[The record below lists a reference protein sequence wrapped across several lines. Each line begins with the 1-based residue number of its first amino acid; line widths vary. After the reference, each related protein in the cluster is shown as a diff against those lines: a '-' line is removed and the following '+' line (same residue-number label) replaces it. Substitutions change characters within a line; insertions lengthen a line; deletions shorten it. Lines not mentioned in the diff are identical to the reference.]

1 MWSTNRQR
9 AGGFTLV
16 EILVVVTISVGLVVL
31 MAALYR
37 SAGKTL
43 HSLRG
48 INKEWNLQHQ
58 LRQQLDRLLVQP
70 ELGLVGLQ
78 GRQDTLFLTT
88 WYSRSAAMAGKP
100 VLAVYRYNP
109 IKRSIDYD
117 EWPLPPWW
125 DGQALRGTLV
135 PDLSQLA
142 SRLAP
147 VNTEQESVVLA
158 SGISA
163 FRFRYYSPEL
173 SNPDVR
179 TWPENWQPTQAT
191 LPSLVAIEI
200 ERTDTSFNLIA
211 ETHVLAGG

>member
-1 MWSTNRQR
+1 MRSANRQR
-9 AGGFTLV
+9 SGGFTLV
-16 EILVVVTISVGLVVL
+16 EILVVVTISAGLVML

-78 GRQDTLFLTT
+78 GRRDTLFLTT
-88 WYSRSAAMAGKP
+88 WYSRKAAMAGKP

-109 IKRSIDYD
+109 IKRTIDYD

-125 DGQALRGTLV
+125 EGQAPRGTLV
-135 PDLSQLA
+135 PDLAQLV

-147 VNTEQESVVLA
+147 VDAEQESATLA
-158 SGISA
+158 SGIVA
-163 FRFRYYSPEL
+163 FRLRYYSPEVA
-173 SNPDVR
+173 NPDVR
-179 TWPENWQPTQAT
+179 AWPENWQPTEPT
-191 LPSLVAIEI
+191 LPSLVSIEI
-200 ERTDTSFNLIA
+200 ERADTSFDLIA
-211 ETHVLAGG
+211 KTYVLAGS